1 MNNMKV
7 RPVVSKKNNYHISK
21 HRFYEL
27 RHYCLQYDEWIDEL
41 RGLDGGF
48 RSTSIIEIDD
58 VLVDDPVFN
67 HVERKAELEE
77 RVEAIHR
84 CAKKADR
91 ELWTYIVNAVTKDL
105 SFKELKMLYK
115 IPSDKNQYYKSYRR
129 FFSILSQEKH
139 TF

>member
-1 MNNMKV
+1 MKV

>member
-7 RPVVSKKNNYHISK
+7 RPVVSKKHNYHISQ